1 MSTITTEIFNQK
13 MLEVLLAH
21 NKEFTER
28 LIENNHKQTF
38 FEITNK
44 SDHGD
49 LTTNFA
55 MMHAKSLKMNPVK
68 LAEILVNGFKLA
80 GVEVA
85 FNEKGEYAI
94 CMGTI

>member
-1 MSTITTEIFNQK
+1 MSTITPEIFNQK
-13 MLEVLLAH
+13 LLEVLLAH

-38 FEITNK
+38 FEITNN

-55 MMHAKSLKMNPVK
+55 MMHAKSFKMNPVK
-68 LAEILVNGFKLA
+68 LAEILVNGFERDKKKL
-80 GVEVA
+80 
-85 FNEKGEYAI
+85 FIQKNL
-94 CMGTI
+94 